1 MQYKSQAPD
10 ALVSFMQDIGIPSEL
25 HSDDAKEL
33 NQGKMMGILKKF
45 WIKGSQS
52 EPYSSW

>member
-33 NQGKMMGILKKF
+33 NQGKMKGILKKF